1 MQTVRH
7 IEQKG
12 KDMATGTQSTDR
24 GTVKTMCNG
33 HLFLCKSSP
42 QNAIIVLVKNIYCG
56 IHNPPQT
63 HNSVITYRKIKH
75 FYKERSTAMMTH
87 SSLPVKHEMSHI
99 NKKDRFMSQW

>member
-12 KDMATGTQSTDR
+12 KDIATGTQSTDR

-42 QNAIIVLVKNIYCG
+42 QNAIIVLVKNIYCTQVTTDTQLSY
-56 IHNPPQT
+56 HSQEDKA
-63 HNSVITYRKIKH
+63 H
-75 FYKERSTAMMTH
+75 KECSTAMMTH